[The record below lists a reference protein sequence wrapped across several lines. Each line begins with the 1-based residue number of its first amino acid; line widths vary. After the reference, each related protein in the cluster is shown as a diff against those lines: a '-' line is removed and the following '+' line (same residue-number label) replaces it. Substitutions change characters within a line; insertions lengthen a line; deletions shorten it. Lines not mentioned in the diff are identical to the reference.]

1 MVEKSL
7 ARFKLE
13 QSCFFKTH
21 ASEAISAQ
29 QRVAFYNFIEAAIVF
44 SRSVTLF
51 LQKEYRHKP
60 GFNNW
65 YSSKQEMMKE
75 DPIFEFFLKKRN
87 YVLKEGSAGVY
98 RVVHL
103 TGKAKIGF
111 SSFAELNVIRGQP
124 WYHQRM
130 KILWEDLRATI
141 TKPIRRWLW
150 ECKIKL
156 KNLQLQRHSKVR
168 VTKTVITT
176 EDFFF
181 DDPKWKDRPACG
193 LLQEYLNKLGQIVD
207 EAETRFDKEYS

>member
-7 ARFKLE
+7 ARFKFE
-13 QSCFFKTH
+13 QSYFFETR
-21 ASEAISAQ
+21 ALEAISAQ
-29 QRVAFYNFIEAAIVF
+29 QRVAFCNFIEAAIVF
-44 SRSVTLF
+44 SRSVTFF

-87 YVLKEGSAGVY
+87 YVLKEGTAGVH

-103 TGKAKIGF
+103 TSNAKIGF

-124 WYHQRM
+124 WYHQSL
-130 KILWEDLRATI
+130 KILWEDLCATI

-150 ECKIKL
+150 QCKIKL

-168 VTKTVITT
+168 ITKTVITA

-181 DDPKWKDRPACG
+181 DNPKWKDRPACD
-193 LLQEYLNKLGQIVD
+193 LLQEYLNKLEQIVV
-207 EAETRFDKEYS
+207 EADTRFDKESL